1 MTAPGV
7 AETSRPPQMKRAYI
21 EISNACNL
29 SCSFCPSPGITGQ
42 RQWMTQELFEAALD
56 GLQGLVEEVYLHVLG
71 EPLLHPLLAPFLAAC
86 NDRNLKVNITTNG
99 LLIASCGR
107 ILLEAPALR
116 QINFSTHALYEM
128 DQHARQALE
137 DILDFVQQSMKQR
150 PDIYM
155 NLRLWNEDPL
165 RAPDLQKW
173 NQSVSRH
180 IIDTLCGPAATLP
193 PFQPRTKRQL
203 LAGRISLHMDS
214 KFEWP
219 DDTQGESSRTR
230 GTCHA
235 LKTHCAILADGRVVA
250 CCLDYQGH
258 LELGH
263 VLNGGI
269 DAALNSPRA
278 RAMRTGLE
286 QRNLV
291 EPFCQSC
298 TFCRRF

>member
-1 MTAPGV
+1 
-7 AETSRPPQMKRAYI
+7 MKRAYI

-29 SCSFCPSPGITGQ
+29 CCSFCPSPGITEQ
-42 RQWMTQELFEAALD
+42 RQWMSQELFEATLD

-71 EPLLHPLLAPFLAAC
+71 EPLLHPLLEPFLAAC
-86 NDRNLKVNITTNG
+86 HDRGLKVNITTNG
-99 LLIASCGR
+99 LLIKTCSD
-107 ILLEAPALR
+107 ILLSAPALR

-128 DQHARQALE
+128 KGDADQALN
-137 DILDFVQQSMKQR
+137 DILDFVKQAMQQR

-165 RAPDLQKW
+165 QAPDLHRW
-173 NQSVSRH
+173 NKTVSQL
-180 IIDTLCGPAATLP
+180 ITDTLCGKDAILSPY
-193 PFQPRTKRQL
+193 QPRTKRQL

-214 KFEWP
+214 KFQWP
-219 DDTQGESSRTR
+219 ADTKDDAAKTR

-250 CCLDYQGH
+250 CCLDYQGD

-263 VLNGGI
+263 VLKGGI
-269 DAALNSPRA
+269 PAALTSPRA
-278 RAMRTGLE
+278 RAMRTGFE
-286 QRNLV
+286 QRNLI